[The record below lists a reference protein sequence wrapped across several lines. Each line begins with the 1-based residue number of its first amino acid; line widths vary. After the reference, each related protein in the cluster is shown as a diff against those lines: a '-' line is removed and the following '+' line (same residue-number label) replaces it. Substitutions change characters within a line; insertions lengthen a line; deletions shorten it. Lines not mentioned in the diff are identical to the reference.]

1 MITNKF
7 KVSWRH
13 FNNVGKLQAGEVVL
27 FEDSAVAQVIQVL
40 PKNQYVVAFIGR
52 PMTETQ
58 TVSINEVRPF
68 VPYNKKKKRL
78 RSETHCVIE
87 TLEGA
92 EVSRG
97 IAILNPKDKNY
108 HRRIGMKTSFDDA
121 LTTLSNKEDREELW
135 EAFKGLSP
143 KCINC

>member
-1 MITNKF
+1 VVTF
-7 KVSWRH
+7 
-13 FNNVGKLQAGEVVL
+13 VGTPEPL
-27 FEDSAVAQVIQVL
+27 
-40 PKNQYVVAFIGR
+40 
-52 PMTETQ
+52 
-58 TVSINEVRPF
+58 
-68 VPYNKKKKRL
+68 KRSSN
-78 RSETHCVIE
+78 RTSK
-87 TLEGA
+87 TLEGV

-97 IAILNPKDKNY
+97 IAIINTKDKNY